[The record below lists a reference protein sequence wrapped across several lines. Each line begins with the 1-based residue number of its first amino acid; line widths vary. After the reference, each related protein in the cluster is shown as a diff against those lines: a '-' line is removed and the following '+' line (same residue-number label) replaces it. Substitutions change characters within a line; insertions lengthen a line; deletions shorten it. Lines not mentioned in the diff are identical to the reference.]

1 MILISSW
8 VLVIVVEVQFALK
21 HKLNTILTEEY
32 KTERDC
38 EYAKKKLIDS
48 FPEAIDEAWCEPK

>member
-21 HKLNTILTEEY
+21 NKLDTIQTAEY
-32 KTERDC
+32 KTEREC
-38 EYAKKKLIDS
+38 EYAKKKLVDA
-48 FPEAIDEAWCEPK
+48 FHDRIDEAWCERK